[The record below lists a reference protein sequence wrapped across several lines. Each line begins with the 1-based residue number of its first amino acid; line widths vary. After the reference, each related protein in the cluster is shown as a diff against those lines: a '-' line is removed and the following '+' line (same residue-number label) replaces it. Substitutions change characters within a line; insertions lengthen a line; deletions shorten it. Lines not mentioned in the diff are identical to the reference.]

1 MDPNINSSKNLWK
14 IVFLLYSSC
23 QDKNKPEFPYFLE
36 KTLSLSVNCWRG
48 GALIEG
54 NLQIG
59 CCPGS
64 LERTLKN
71 FG

>member
-1 MDPNINSSKNLWK
+1 MQNINEKMNGVSGIFWGDF
-14 IVFLLYSSC
+14 IVSE
-23 QDKNKPEFPYFLE
+23 N
-36 KTLSLSVNCWRG
+36 
-48 GALIEG
+48 

-71 FG
+71 FGEPF